1 MVPEGKAH
9 MRMRRLWPIGL
20 LLMMIVLGAT
30 GPATADTNQ
39 ARVAI
44 DSQVLE
50 ETRTLG
56 IRLPRDYGESQN
68 RYPVLYLLDGE
79 WSFEKFVPV
88 VESLIEEDRIPDLI
102 IVSVENLNEHTR
114 LRDFTPSAVE
124 KYPGSGGADA
134 FLRFIQTDLIPY
146 VDDNYRT
153 TPVRLICGHSLAGLM
168 SAYTF
173 LKLPDLF
180 SGSIASSPSFSW
192 DNQLMVRTL
201 EAHLNRS
208 SFQDNFFYL
217 AIGSEDFPTYLE
229 AMELVIP
236 IIETG
241 APEGLRWRYQLYQN
255 ENHETV
261 PDFSFPDGFRLF
273 FEK

>member
-1 MVPEGKAH
+1 MVPEEKAH
-9 MRMRRLWPIGL
+9 MSLRRLWPIGL
-20 LLMMIVLGAT
+20 ILMMIVLGAT
-30 GPATADTNQ
+30 GPATADANQ
-39 ARVAI
+39 ARMAI
-44 DSQVLE
+44 DSQALE
-50 ETRTLG
+50 ETRTLD
-56 IRLPRDYGESQN
+56 IHLPRDYGESQN

-79 WSFEKFVPV
+79 WSFEKFVPM

-114 LRDFTPSAVE
+114 LRDFTPSAVA
-124 KYPGSGGADA
+124 KFPGSGGADA

-173 LKLPDLF
+173 LKLPALF

-201 EAHLNRS
+201 EADLQQS
-208 SFQDNFFYL
+208 SFQVNFLFL
-217 AIGSEDFPTYLE
+217 AIGSEEFPTYLE
-229 AMELVIP
+229 AMIMFIPVI
-236 IIETG
+236 EAG

-261 PDFSFPDGFRLF
+261 HNFSFPDGLRHF